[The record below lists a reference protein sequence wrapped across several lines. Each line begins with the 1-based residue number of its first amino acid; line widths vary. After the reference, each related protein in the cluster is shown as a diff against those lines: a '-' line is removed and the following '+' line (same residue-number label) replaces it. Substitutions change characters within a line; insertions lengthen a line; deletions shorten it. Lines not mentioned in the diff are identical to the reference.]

1 VRAHGA
7 RGGRG
12 VRAHGA
18 RGGAR
23 ARGVAHNR
31 DNDWTWSKIDE
42 AHPNDVSEMLSLFS
56 EIEGLL
62 VRIGDNPT
70 VLHFV
75 RLYLT
80 DEIMTHIVSE
90 ISL

>member
-1 VRAHGA
+1 
-7 RGGRG
+7 
-12 VRAHGA
+12 
-18 RGGAR
+18 
-23 ARGVAHNR
+23 
-31 DNDWTWSKIDE
+31 
-42 AHPNDVSEMLSLFS
+42 MLSLFS